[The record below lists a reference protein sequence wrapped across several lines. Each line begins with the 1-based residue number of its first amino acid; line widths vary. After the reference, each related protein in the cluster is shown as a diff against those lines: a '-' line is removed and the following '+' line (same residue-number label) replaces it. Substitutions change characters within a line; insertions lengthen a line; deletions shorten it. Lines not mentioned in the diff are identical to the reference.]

1 MAFIFEYI
9 CTNWK
14 VGIEWHVQ
22 LTILRVNSSISNG
35 LLKLKFPEIGYWD
48 QERRNTLR
56 ARVRVHHNFS
66 FNDLFH
72 VVLLSQLEQS
82 NQIKY
87 LWSLLCLFF
96 AMMLRSASQHGGRE
110 FIRSDHFFHCK
121 SKSLFD
127 IEIGIFI
134 VRWNRVW
141 ARRDTMRAER
151 SAKTICVLNAV
162 CHHNSYQFHYL
173 LYAFGTISTN
183 ERQNRIVHNSFAD
196 R

>member
-1 MAFIFEYI
+1 MWMPKWLSSLSTFVQIEKLTF
-9 CTNWK
+9 
-14 VGIEWHVQ
+14 EWHVQ
-22 LTILRVNSSISNG
+22 LTILRVNPSISNG

-48 QERRNTLR
+48 QERWNTLR
-56 ARVRVHHNFS
+56 ARVRVRVRVHHNFS

-82 NQIKY
+82 NQTKY
-87 LWSLLCLFF
+87 LWSYVCF
-96 AMMLRSASQHGGRE
+96 LRWCYAQPANMAVGSLY
-110 FIRSDHFFHCK
+110 FPTIFLHCK

-141 ARRDTMRAER
+141 TRRDTMRAER

-162 CHHNSYQFHYL
+162 CHHNS
-173 LYAFGTISTN
+173 
-183 ERQNRIVHNSFAD
+183 
-196 R
+196 